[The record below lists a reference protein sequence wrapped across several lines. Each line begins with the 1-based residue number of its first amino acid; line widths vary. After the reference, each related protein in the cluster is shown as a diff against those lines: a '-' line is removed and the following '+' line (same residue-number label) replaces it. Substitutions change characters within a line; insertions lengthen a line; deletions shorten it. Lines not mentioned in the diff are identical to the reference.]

1 MKSQVDV
8 MTMCNER
15 VNQVE
20 TEGGKLIVTDDDEG
34 EPDESTNREQ
44 PRKRRRETNPT
55 RGASDKTTET
65 EASPNEPARESQPCN
80 QMRLIANGAHRRDML
95 LPKGLISKHTSEY

>member
-1 MKSQVDV
+1 LKSQVDV

-65 EASPNEPARESQPCN
+65 EASPNEPARESQPMQSN
-80 QMRLIANGAHRRDML
+80 ATNRKRGSQKRHASTEG
-95 LPKGLISKHTSEY
+95 TYQ